1 MANTSERVLQLK
13 KNFMEHHKNGW
24 TIQEIADKYHVT
36 RRHTYTLLQEIAD
49 ENGVTRESLL
59 EIPHSQ
65 HASPLF
71 LHRDGVEKVNVE
83 EIRKDFQNI
92 ISSANNVMKAIDTLL
107 EEDVQ

>member
-36 RRHTYTLLQEIAD
+36 RRHTYSILQKIAD

-59 EIPHSQ
+59 HTPHSQ
-65 HASPLF
+65 HSSPLF
-71 LHRDGVEKVNVE
+71 VHRDGEEKVNVE

-92 ISSANNVMKAIDTLL
+92 LTSAGKIVENISKVL
-107 EEDVQ
+107 EEDSQ